1 MKILATYN
9 IKGGV
14 GKTATAVNL
23 AYLASREGARTLIW
37 DLDPQG
43 AATFYFR
50 IKPRVKGYKKLLS
63 LQKSLDA
70 VVKGTDFEQLD
81 LVPAD
86 FAYRHMD
93 LNLGTTTKKNP
104 VNMLRKLMKPLA
116 AEYDFL
122 FLDCAPSISLVSENV
137 FYAAHALL
145 VPMIPTTL
153 SLRTYDQLVQYLRR
167 SHLTEVKV
175 LPFFSMADR
184 RKRLHRELMEQ
195 LPKRR
200 KGVLTTDIPY
210 ASQIELM
217 GLHRRPLASYA
228 PHSQAVR
235 AYWKLWR
242 EVKAALQL
250 EGHQAN

>member
-23 AYLASREGARTLIW
+23 AYLASREGARTLVW

-43 AATFYFR
+43 AATYYFR
-50 IKPRVKGYKKLLS
+50 IKPRVKGYRKLFNF
-63 LQKSLDA
+63 QQPLDE

-81 LVPAD
+81 LIPAD

-93 LNLGTTTKKNP
+93 VTLGAVRKKNP
-104 VNMLRKLMKPLA
+104 FKMLRKLMKPLT
-116 AEYDFL
+116 AEYDFV

-137 FYAAHALL
+137 FYAADALL

-153 SLRTYDQLVQYLRR
+153 SLRTYEQLLQYLKR
-167 SHLTEVKV
+167 SHMLSRPKV

-184 RKRLHRELMEQ
+184 RKRLHRETMEQ
-195 LPKRR
+195 LPKSRA
-200 KGVLTTDIPY
+200 GVLTTDIPY

-228 PHSQAVR
+228 PHSPAVR
-235 AYWKLWR
+235 AYWNLWR
-242 EVKAALQL
+242 EVKEALQT
-250 EGHQAN
+250 A